1 MLRPLLL
8 PLPGNES
15 WARALA
21 AHMGAE
27 VGTVHVR
34 RFPDGERYVRLAT
47 PVGGRSV
54 ALACTLRDPDEQVLA
69 LCFAAAAARDLGAR
83 RIGLV
88 APYLAY
94 MRQDARFRDGEAI
107 TSVTFGALLSSVLDW
122 LVTVDPHLHR
132 HRSLAEVY
140 RIPAVAVSA
149 APAIAAWVRREH
161 PDAVVVGPDAESR
174 QWAAA
179 VAEAAAVPWLT
190 MTKSR
195 QGDHDVAVSAPDLD
209 AWRDRTPV
217 VLDDIVSTASTMAAA
232 VARLRAAGCRPPV
245 CVGVH
250 AVFAPG
256 AAETLAA
263 AGAAR
268 IVTCSTIPHATNA
281 IDVTPLLAEAVLG
294 CADVAAPAGTR

>member
-15 WARALA
+15 WATALA
-21 AHMGAE
+21 AHAGAE
-27 VGTVHVR
+27 VGTVEVR
-34 RFPDGERYVRLAT
+34 RFPDGERYVRIAT
-47 PVGGRSV
+47 PVAGRSV
-54 ALACTLRDPDEQVLA
+54 ALACTLRDPDEHVLA

-140 RIPAVAVSA
+140 RIPAMAVSA

-190 MTKSR
+190 LTKSR
-195 QGDHDVAVSAPDLD
+195 QGDHAVEVSAPDLG
-209 AWRDRTPV
+209 AWRDRTPI
-217 VLDDIVSTASTMAAA
+217 VLDDILSTASTMAAA
-232 VARLRAAGCRPPV
+232 VTRLRAAGCRPPV

-256 AAETLAA
+256 ATELLAA

-268 IVTCSTIPHATNA
+268 VVTCGTIPHATNA
-281 IDVTPLLAEAVLG
+281 IDVTPLLARAVREQTG
-294 CADVAAPAGTR
+294 VAAPEVSG